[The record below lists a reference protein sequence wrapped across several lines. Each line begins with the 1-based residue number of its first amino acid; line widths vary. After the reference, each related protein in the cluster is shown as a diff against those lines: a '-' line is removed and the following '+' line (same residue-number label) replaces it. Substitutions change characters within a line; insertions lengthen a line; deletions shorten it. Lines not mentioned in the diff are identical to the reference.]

1 MGTRWHFIVYKSPGL
16 IERPGCFIIWDGAI
30 MSIPDF
36 QSIMLPLLQLSGDG
50 DVHYIHDAVTKL
62 ANKFGLN
69 EEERSKLLP
78 SGQQPIFYNRVGWA
92 RTYLKKA
99 GLLDDPKRGY
109 FQITQRGREVLSKN
123 PQRIDMKFLRQFP
136 EYIEFRETTH
146 EDNDEDSQEKDLDE
160 LTPEEA
166 LENAY
171 QRIRKDLSEELLT
184 YVLSSTPG
192 FFEKL
197 VVELLVKMGY
207 GGSQRDAARAV
218 GRSGDEGIDGIID
231 EDRLGLDTI
240 YIQAKKW
247 SSSNSV
253 GRPEIQKFV
262 GALQGKRAKKGIFI
276 TTTSFSNEAREY
288 AANIDIKV
296 VLIDGKRLTDL
307 MIDYDVGVSSRT
319 RYELKELDS
328 DYFGE
333 SSIEE

>member
-1 MGTRWHFIVYKSPGL
+1 MP
-16 IERPGCFIIWDGAI
+16 
-30 MSIPDF
+30 IPDF
-36 QSIMLPLLQLSGDG
+36 QSIMLPILQFSRDG
-50 DVHYIHDAVTKL
+50 KVHNIHDAENQL
-62 ANKFGLN
+62 AEEFELT
-69 EEERSKLLP
+69 EEERAKLLP

-92 RTYLKKA
+92 RTYLKKS
-99 GLLDDPKRGY
+99 GLLEDPKRGY
-109 FQITQRGREVLSKN
+109 FQITDRGRKILDKN
-123 PQRIDMKFLRQFP
+123 PPRIDMKFLRQFP
-136 EYIEFRETTH
+136 EFIEFRETVRESIDDEAQE
-146 EDNDEDSQEKDLDE
+146 EDLEG

-171 QRIRKDLSEELLT
+171 QRIRSDLSEKLLS

-218 GRSGDEGIDGIID
+218 GKSGDEGIDGIID

-240 YIQAKKW
+240 YVQAKKW
-247 SSSNSV
+247 NKSTSI

-276 TTTSFSNEAREY
+276 TTATFSNEAHEY
-288 AANIDIKV
+288 VSNIDTKV
-296 VLIDGKRLTDL
+296 VLIGGSRLTDL
-307 MIDYDVGVSSRT
+307 MIDFNVGVTTRT
-319 RYELKELDS
+319 QYELKDLDT

-333 SSIEE
+333 TILEE